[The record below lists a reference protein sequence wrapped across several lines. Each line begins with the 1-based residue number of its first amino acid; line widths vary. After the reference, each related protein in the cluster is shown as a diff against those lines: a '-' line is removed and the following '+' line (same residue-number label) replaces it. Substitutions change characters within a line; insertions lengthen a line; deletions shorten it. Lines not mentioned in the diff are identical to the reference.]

1 MDDHADNGTT
11 LTRRG
16 FFSGATAGTILAS
29 STASC
34 GSQANSKVNFGVIG
48 MGRRG
53 AYVGAFMAKNANA
66 HLAAICDVYSDQ
78 IAAARAS
85 LPGGSSVKVYRDFH
99 DLLASPEIDAV
110 LIATPVFLHPQHFEA
125 AVKARKHIYCEKPVA
140 ASVTGVQQIGA
151 AAALADPAKTIQ
163 FGFQQRYSPEYLRAK
178 ELLKE
183 GKIGEMRH
191 MMSYWVL
198 ANMLDGPFP
207 GKLPGADEKIRR
219 WEFYRETSGCPIV
232 EQDCHGIDAMNW
244 FAGSHPAKAAGTGG
258 LRAPLPWG
266 DWTSDHHHITYFYP
280 GGIEGCLVS
289 IKERHP
295 AAYRDVRE
303 QFFGSTGV
311 IETARTYYKVFGSGK
326 GSAMK
331 TDDLRDHSLVEQ
343 RDSKREI
350 TIDAVEAFF
359 ESIVQR
365 KPVNTTIAATE
376 STLSALLG
384 RMAYET
390 KREVSWEELLAS
402 TNDRPT
408 G

>member
-1 MDDHADNGTT
+1 MDDHTNNGTA

-16 FFSGATAGTILAS
+16 FFGGATAGAILAS

-34 GSQANSKVNFGVIG
+34 GSPANSKVSFGVIG

-53 AYVGAFMAKNANA
+53 SYVGAMMAEDAHA
-66 HLAAICDVYSDQ
+66 HLTAICDIYPEP
-78 IAAARAS
+78 IAAARKAM
-85 LPGGSSVKVYRDFH
+85 PAGGSVRIYRDFH
-99 DLLASPEIDAV
+99 DLLASPDIDAV
-110 LIATPVFLHPQHFEA
+110 LIATPVFLHPEHFEA

-140 ASVTGVQQIGA
+140 ASVAGVQRVA
-151 AAALADPAKTIQ
+151 AAAAVADPSKTIQ

-178 ELLKE
+178 ELLRE
-183 GKIGEMRH
+183 GRIGEMRH
-191 MMSYWVL
+191 MMSYWIL
-198 ANMLDGPFP
+198 ANMLDGPFAS
-207 GKLPGADEKIRR
+207 KLPEPDEKIRR

-232 EQDCHGIDAMNW
+232 EQDCHGIDVMNW
-244 FAGSHPAKAAGTGG
+244 FAGRHPVKAVGTGG

-266 DWTSDHHHITYFYP
+266 DWTSDHHNITYSYP
-280 GGIEGCLVS
+280 GGIEGVLVS

-311 IETARTYYKVFGSGK
+311 IETARTYYKLFGSGK

-331 TDDLRDHSLVEQ
+331 TDDLRDRSLVEQ

-359 ESIVQR
+359 RSIVQQ
-365 KPVNTTIAATE
+365 KPVNTTTAATE

-390 KREVSWEELLAS
+390 KREVSWEDLIAS
-402 TNDRPT
+402 TDDRAPR
-408 G
+408 